1 MLLIIPV
8 KKYCLLQYFS
18 VISVSYFLLD
28 AAKMGT
34 KVESPMGELAGKPL
48 YLDAQATTPL
58 VSNYN
63 LLQYL
68 LNQPSFLEPTHGM
81 FLVVDEHFQPHTLER
96 KCMSYRRQN
105 NTNRQEKKWRFS
117 TLMTFTKICLG
128 NKGTVRIFH
137 FLNFMATMN

>member
-1 MLLIIPV
+1 M
-8 KKYCLLQYFS
+8 
-18 VISVSYFLLD
+18 ISVSYFLLD

-68 LNQPSFLEPTHGM
+68 LN
-81 FLVVDEHFQPHTLER
+81 
-96 KCMSYRRQN
+96 
-105 NTNRQEKKWRFS
+105 
-117 TLMTFTKICLG
+117 
-128 NKGTVRIFH
+128 
-137 FLNFMATMN
+137 